1 LSRVLVGTIDDV
13 VKDLHVNRTFIDLIV
28 LPLLVN
34 STDFISVIMAPTK
47 HKMDLALGVSL
58 GSRRQIALFVAP
70 FLVLL
75 GWIIGQPMSLAFEP
89 FGAVVFFLS
98 VIVVAG
104 LVPDSESNYL
114 EGAMLVGT
122 YATFLD
128 FRRVSADC

>member
-1 LSRVLVGTIDDV
+1 
-13 VKDLHVNRTFIDLIV
+13 
-28 LPLLVN
+28 
-34 STDFISVIMAPTK
+34 MAATK

-58 GSRRQIALFVAP
+58 GSSMQIALFVMP

-89 FGAVVFFLS
+89 FGAVEFFLS

-104 LVPDSESNYL
+104 LVPDGESIYL
-114 EGAMLVGT
+114 EGAMLAGT

-128 FRRVSADC
+128 FLHVCTDC